1 MKKKM
6 VMYLKKMLPQ
16 IILKEVRLRTKLV
29 FMKEAILKMKITVK
43 VMEMLPMVT
52 QELSQ
57 EFQLASL
64 SNLTM
69 DK

>member
-1 MKKKM
+1 M